1 MAKKKRKADDEKP
14 KKKKARAVEVEDE
27 DEADDA
33 DDGDDFVEPR
43 KPSRNDAYTGML
55 LIGLVCLL
63 TATVLLMLDANDMT
77 AAPLANPTVTVPA
90 LATPPAAPAL

>member
-1 MAKKKRKADDEKP
+1 MAKKKQKAAGEKP
-14 KKKKARAVEVEDE
+14 KKKVRAVELDE
-27 DEADDA
+27 DDDVDA
-33 DDGDDFVEPR
+33 DDGDDFVAPR

-55 LIGLVCLL
+55 LIGLVCLIA
-63 TATVLLMLDANDMT
+63 ATVLLVLDSSDMT

>member
-1 MAKKKRKADDEKP
+1 MAKKNRKADDEKP

-55 LIGLVCLL
+55 LIGLVCLIA
-63 TATVLLMLDANDMT
+63 ATVLLVLDSNDMT

>member
-1 MAKKKRKADDEKP
+1 MAKKKQKAGGEKP
-14 KKKKARAVEVEDE
+14 KKKVRAVELDDE
-27 DEADDA
+27 DDDVEA
-33 DDGDDFVEPR
+33 DDGDDFIVPR

-55 LIGLVCLL
+55 LIGLVCLIA
-63 TATVLLMLDANDMT
+63 ATVLLVLDSNDMT